1 MVYTGDLKSNKLSVR
16 VTDETLEFINS
27 FPGDKL
33 SEKFE
38 AMIQT
43 VKKEQP
49 DQLASFAENLAEL
62 QECMDRLK
70 GSMGFSHAPGEQFE
84 GEQFLIKKMLREN
97 GFKANKD
104 LVARMQL
111 LNAITERM
119 NTLRDIK
126 KAYKEYAYPYG
137 YSEEVNQLIERIAKS
152 LAYQER
158 CMDMEVE

>member
-1 MVYTGDLKSNKLSVR
+1 
-16 VTDETLEFINS
+16 
-27 FPGDKL
+27 
-33 SEKFE
+33 
-38 AMIQT
+38 MIQT

-49 DQLASFAENLAEL
+49 DQSASFAENLAEL
-62 QECMDRLK
+62 QECMDKLK
-70 GSMGFSHAPGEQFE
+70 NSIGFSHSPGEQFE
-84 GEQFLIKKMLREN
+84 SEQFLIKKMLREN

-126 KAYKEYAYPYG
+126 KAYKEYACPYG